1 MSPEDHRCVV
11 IEVILQRN
19 KQHGDWTTWV
29 RSKGYVGTHQKDKH
43 HWKYVDQD
51 PKEKHYV
58 RFLL

>member
-1 MSPEDHRCVV
+1 MV